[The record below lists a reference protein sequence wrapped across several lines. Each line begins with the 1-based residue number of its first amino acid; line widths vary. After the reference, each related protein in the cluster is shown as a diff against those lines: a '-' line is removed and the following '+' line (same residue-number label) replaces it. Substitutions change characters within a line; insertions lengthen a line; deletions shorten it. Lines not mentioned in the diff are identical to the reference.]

1 MLFRMTTLIAAMA
14 LVAAA
19 CGGAEEVAPAPTSL
33 QLPDDQAATTATST
47 VATVTVAPSTIAPVG
62 ATPRASG
69 TFGAT
74 VLGSTEAV
82 AFASGRFEATIT
94 MVPGPDA
101 AIPGDVVITMSGA
114 FNGRTGDSEML
125 LDWGNIVELAMDEAG
140 EEMPAE
146 FADMFSEPMQIKTI
160 GDKSYMKWGFFSML
174 LGTDKWIEGD
184 ADQSANATS
193 GFGFGADGDSPT
205 DVLKSLADAR
215 ADVEELGREEVR
227 GVETTHYRA
236 VLDIE
241 DLARELS
248 AAELEELRGDIGE
261 LTITEFPIDVW
272 VGDDGNVYRYSMVV
286 DAAAA
291 GGGTEDFES
300 MTMVFEM
307 WDYDADIVIEPPPA
321 EDIATED
328 EIGFNFSG

>member
-1 MLFRMTTLIAAMA
+1 MFVRMSSLIAALA
-14 LVAAA
+14 LIAAA
-19 CGGAEEVAPAPTSL
+19 CGGAEESAPTSTSL
-33 QLPDDQAATTATST
+33 RLPDTASATTQAT
-47 VATVTVAPSTIAPVG
+47 VAVNVAPSTIAPVG

-74 VLGSTEAV
+74 VLGSTEQV

-94 MVPGPDA
+94 MVPGPA
-101 AIPGDVVITMSGA
+101 AGIPGDVVITMSGA
-114 FNGRTGDSEML
+114 FNGETGDSEMR
-125 LDWGNIVELAMDEAG
+125 LDWGNIVELAMAEAG
-140 EEMPAE
+140 DEIPAE
-146 FADMFSEPMQIKTI
+146 FADMFTEPMEIKTI
-160 GDKSYMKWGFFSML
+160 GDKSYMRWGFFSML

-184 ADQSANATS
+184 ADQSASATS

-205 DVLKSLADAR
+205 DVLESLADAN

-236 VLDIE
+236 VLNIE
-241 DLARELS
+241 DLARELT
-248 AAELEELRGDIGE
+248 AAELEELQADIGE

-291 GGGTEDFES
+291 GGTDDFES

-321 EDIATED
+321 DEIATED
-328 EIGFNFSG
+328 ELGFNFSG